1 MISPLIL
8 ILIVISVRAWG
19 VNIPRKEKQL
29 DAAAGP
35 QKVKIIS
42 LFAEPLIT
50 VLGQISWARQSI
62 GDYNG
67 ALEYG
72 RKCLEL
78 ARKAGAGQQT
88 GAALNLLTVI
98 HLRKG
103 DYALARTC
111 ASQVYSISRESGN
124 KNLMAVAQNNIGVS
138 YDYQGNYRE
147 ALEYYLKALEL
158 REEIGDKT
166 LIAASLNNIGVIYKL
181 LGNNREALK
190 YYDRALK
197 IKIELKDERG
207 LANLYINI
215 GNIYSDM
222 KNKDKTLEYYLK
234 SLEIDRKLNNQAGIA
249 STLYNIG
256 LLHNESRNYSQALE
270 YFQQSLAIREK
281 LGEKTS
287 IALPLIDIGNV
298 YQEQRRFLPAVRSI
312 EQGLNLARQS
322 GALDVLQYG
331 CMILSTTYEKMG
343 DFRRAL
349 QYYKEYKEAAEKII
363 NSETGKQIAAIQASY
378 EAVKQEKEIEI
389 LKKNNDIQKLML
401 NRQRLIRNVL
411 IAAVAVILL
420 LGVQLIRKYR
430 YIFTFWKK
438 KHYIGHYKI
447 LEQMAAGGMGTIYR
461 TTDIMDSHQRTVA
474 VKMLRE
480 EYFTDEVQK
489 KRFKQEA
496 SIIDQL
502 VHPNIVKVME
512 RGESEGGLYIAMEL
526 LEGPTLAEIIQEQK
540 RLPIPMALNIM
551 VQIADAI
558 KSIHAADIIHRDLKP
573 ENIVLIKKEDNPYF
587 VKLLDFGLATTQYM
601 SRLTETG
608 MVVGTIFYLSP
619 EQIAGDKLTLA
630 SDVHALGVIF
640 YEMLSG
646 VKPFVGET
654 TIDVMK
660 QVMDKE
666 PIHPA
671 KFRSDIDITLCDLV
685 MFMIKKNP
693 ASRPNIETIYNI
705 LKELEIHYRRS
716 AVRNDLE
723 KEQAL

>member
-1 MISPLIL
+1 MISLLMLIL
-8 ILIVISVRAWG
+8 PVISVRVLG
-19 VNIPRKEKQL
+19 VDIPQHEKQRGAL
-29 DAAAGP
+29 ESR
-35 QKVKIIS
+35 QKIKIQA
-42 LFAEPLIT
+42 LLAEPLIT
-50 VLGQISWARQSI
+50 ALGQISWTRQSI

-72 RKCLEL
+72 RQCLEL
-78 ARKAGAGQQT
+78 SRKLGAGQQVGT
-88 GAALNLLTVI
+88 ALNLLAVI

-103 DYALARTC
+103 DYALARSY
-111 ASQVYSISRESGN
+111 ASRAFAISRESGN
-124 KNLMAVAQNNIGVS
+124 KNVMAVAQNNIGVS
-138 YDYQGNYRE
+138 YDYQGNFRE

-166 LIAASLNNIGVIYKL
+166 LIAASLNNIGVIYKQ

-197 IKIELKDERG
+197 IKLELKDERG

-215 GNIYSDM
+215 GNIYKDM
-222 KNKDKTLEYYLK
+222 KNKDKVLEYYQE
-234 SLEIDRKLNNQAGIA
+234 SLEIDRKLNNQTGIA

-256 LLHNESRNYSQALE
+256 LLYNESRDYVRALE
-270 YFQQSLAIREK
+270 YFRQSLAIREN

-287 IALPLIDIGNV
+287 IAQTLIDIGNI
-298 YQEQRRFLPAVRSI
+298 YQELRRFQPAVRSI
-312 EQGLNLARQS
+312 EQGLNLAIES
-322 GALDVLQYG
+322 GAQDVLQYG
-331 CMILSTTYEKMG
+331 CLILSTTYEKMG

-349 QYYKEYKEAAEKII
+349 RYYKEYKEAAEKII
-363 NSETGKQIAAIQASY
+363 NSETGKQIAAIQAGY
-378 EAVKQEKEIEI
+378 EAVKKEKEIEI
-389 LKKNNDIQKLML
+389 LKKNNDIQRLTL
-401 NRQRLIRNVL
+401 NRQRLVRNVL
-411 IAAVAVILL
+411 IAAVIVILL
-420 LGVQLIRKYR
+420 LGVQLVRKYR

-447 LEQMAAGGMGTIYR
+447 LEQMASGGMGTIYR

-474 VKMLRE
+474 VKVLRE
-480 EYFTDEVQK
+480 EYFADEVQK

-496 SIIDQL
+496 AIIDQL

-540 RLPIPMALNIM
+540 RLPVPMALNIM
-551 VQIADAI
+551 VQIADAL

-573 ENIVLIKKEDNPYF
+573 ENIVLVKKEDNPYF

-619 EQIAGDKLTLA
+619 EQIAGNKLTFA

-640 YEMLSG
+640 YEMLAG
-646 VKPFVGET
+646 VRPFLGET

-705 LKELEIHYRRS
+705 LKELEIHYR
-716 AVRNDLE
+716 LP
-723 KEQAL
+723 QC